1 MKQRPSMEG
10 NATSEGAFYSTT
22 LIELLRWRALHQPH
36 TVGYTFLADGER
48 QAVTLTYDE
57 LDRQARA
64 VANLLAGLTAP
75 GERALL
81 VYPPGLEFVA
91 GFFGCLYAGVVAV
104 PVYPPDPSRLNRTLP
119 RLQAIAADAG
129 AKVVLTTPP
138 ILAMAQPM
146 SRQIPA
152 LEEWQWVAHDEAASG
167 SADDWQEPRV
177 SPDAL
182 AFLQYTSGST
192 GDPKGVML
200 THGNLLHNAMLVYH
214 ALEHSPDDKY
224 LSWLPTFHD
233 MGFMAGVLQP
243 LYAGIPVVSL
253 PPAAFLQQ
261 PARWLQAICD
271 HKATISGA
279 PNFAYD
285 LCARKV
291 SAEQRA
297 ALDLSSWRV
306 AFNGA
311 EPVRPESL
319 GRFVRAFAPCGFL
332 REAFYPC
339 YGLAEATLMVSGGL
353 RAAPPTVKTLQ
364 ARSLERNQ
372 VVEARGPD
380 DDAQSIVGCGRTM
393 RGQEILIVDPESLI
407 ECPPD
412 RVGEIWVSGPSV
424 AQGYWKRPQET
435 ERAFRAALAG
445 GGRGGFL
452 RTGDLGFLQDGELYV
467 TGRLKDL
474 IVIRGVNH
482 YPQDIEL
489 TVENSHPSLRPGC
502 GAAFSIEAAGEERLV
517 VVQEAEESPGFDPD
531 EAVDSIRR
539 AVAEQH
545 DLQLYAAV
553 LIKAR
558 SIPKTSSGKIR
569 RQACRLGYLK
579 GELDEIARGLLEPA
593 GSADMA
599 IKEESFIRKALLAL
613 KPAERP
619 AVLEVYLKERVAAAL
634 NIAPSML
641 RPHRPLISLGIDSL
655 MAVELKNRVESDLG
669 AALPAAIFLQGDSLS
684 QLAEQISN
692 LLDAPPAPGSPP
704 ARPADN
710 EYPLSYMQQALW
722 LLYQFAPA
730 GAAYNVSFAAR
741 ITSEVNIDA
750 LRRSFQALSDR
761 HTSLRSS
768 FTTRDGQPV
777 QRITPGQSVDFQAS
791 DASTLSLAEF
801 DEELAG
807 QSLQPFDLE
816 RGPVFRVRLF
826 KRQAEEYVIL
836 ITAHHIAMDGWSL
849 WILLDE
855 LGVLYTAYDAGESP
869 SLPALAGD
877 YGGYVAWQS
886 DMLKGPEG
894 ERLWQYWRQ
903 ELEGELPVLD
913 LPISK
918 PRPPAQTYAGA
929 SHGFGL
935 AERLTARLKALAK
948 SENATLYMT
957 LLAAFQVLLHRYTG
971 LNEILIGSPVSGR
984 SRADFEAVI
993 GCFFNTVVLRADLSG
1008 DSSFSDFLKQVRRKV
1023 LRAIEH
1029 QDYPSHLLAERS
1041 QTKRDRSR
1049 PPLFQVTFILQKPHR
1064 SRPLAALPGGGVGPA
1079 VFDLGALKLKH
1090 YPLPERQS
1098 RVDLELEII
1107 EADGSLSGWLHY
1119 NSDLFDGAAIARL
1132 ADHFAVLLEGVVA
1145 AAHERIASLPL
1156 LPAAE
1161 FEQLTKIRGAAEA
1174 DQPGDIC
1181 IHHMLERQAGQTPSK
1196 VVAVQGDR
1204 FLSFQEL
1211 NDRAGRLAGLIRR
1224 IEDDSE

>member
-10 NATSEGAFYSTT
+10 NATSESAFYSTT
-22 LIELLRWRALHQPH
+22 LVELLRWRALDQPH

-48 QAVTLTYDE
+48 QAITLTYAE

-64 VANLLAGLTAP
+64 VADWLARLKAS

-81 VYPPGLEFVA
+81 VYPPGLEFMA

-119 RLQAIAADAG
+119 RLQAIAADAR
-129 AKVVLTTPP
+129 AKIVLTTSP

-146 SRQIPA
+146 FRQIPA
-152 LEEWQWVAHDEAASG
+152 LKEWQWLAHDDATTG
-167 SADDWQEPRV
+167 SANDWREPGV
-177 SPDAL
+177 SGDSL

-253 PPAAFLQQ
+253 PPVAFLQQ
-261 PARWLQAICD
+261 PARWLQAICR
-271 HKATISGA
+271 HKATISGG

-285 LCARKV
+285 LCARKMP
-291 SAEQRA
+291 AEQRA

-311 EPVRPESL
+311 EPIRSESL
-319 GRFVRAFAPCGFL
+319 ERFIRAFATCGFL

-339 YGLAEATLMVSGGL
+339 YGLAEATLMVSGSL
-353 RAAPPTVKTLQ
+353 RAAPPIVKTLQ
-364 ARSLERNQ
+364 ARSLERNKA
-372 VVEARGPD
+372 VEARRHGED
-380 DDAQSIVGCGRTM
+380 TQAIVGCGRALP
-393 RGQEILIVDPESLI
+393 GQEIVIVDPESLI
-407 ECPPD
+407 ECSPD
-412 RVGEIWVSGPSV
+412 QVGEIWVSGPSV
-424 AQGYWKRPQET
+424 AQGYWMRPQET
-435 ERAFRAALAG
+435 EQTFRATLAG
-445 GGRGGFL
+445 DPRRDFL

-482 YPQDIEL
+482 YPQDIEF
-489 TVENSHPSLRPGC
+489 TVENAHPSLRPGC

-517 VVQEAEESPGFDPD
+517 IVQEAEESSEFDPD
-531 EAVDSIRR
+531 EVIDRIRQ

-545 DLQLYAAV
+545 DLQVYAAV

-558 SIPKTSSGKIR
+558 SIPKTSSGKIQ
-569 RQACRLGYLK
+569 RQTCRLSYLK
-579 GELDEIARGLLEPA
+579 GELDELVRDLLEPA
-593 GSADMA
+593 GSAA
-599 IKEESFIRKALLAL
+599 KEESFIRKALLAL
-613 KPAERP
+613 KPDERP
-619 AVLEVYLKERVAAAL
+619 AVLEVYLKEQVAAAL

-641 RPHRPLISLGIDSL
+641 RPRKPLTSLGIDSL
-655 MAVELKNRVESDLG
+655 MAVELKNRIESDLG
-669 AALPAAIFLQGDSLS
+669 AALPATVFLQGYNLS
-684 QLAEQISN
+684 QLAEQVSN
-692 LLDAPPAPGSPP
+692 QLGTPPASSVRSAPP
-704 ARPADN
+704 ARPSDN
-710 EYPLSYMQQALW
+710 EHPLSYMQQALW
-722 LLYQFAPA
+722 LLYQLAPDS
-730 GAAYNVSFAAR
+730 AAYHISFAAQ
-741 ITSEVNIDA
+741 ITSEVNIAA

-761 HTSLRSS
+761 HTSLCSF

-777 QRITPGQSVDFQAS
+777 QRMHPGPGVDFQVI
-791 DASTLSLAEF
+791 DVSTLSLAEF

-826 KRQAEEYVIL
+826 KRKAEEYVIL
-836 ITAHHIAMDGWSL
+836 ITVHHIAMDGWSF

-855 LGVLYTAYDAGESP
+855 LGVLYTAYNAGEAP
-869 SLPALAGD
+869 LLPPLIND
-877 YGGYVAWQS
+877 YRGYVDWQS

-894 ERLWQYWRQ
+894 ERLWQYWKQ

-918 PRPPAQTYAGA
+918 PRPPVQTYAGA
-929 SHGFGL
+929 SYGFGL

-957 LLAAFQVLLHRYTG
+957 LLAAFQVLLHRYSG
-971 LNEILIGSPVSGR
+971 MNEILIGSPVSGR

-993 GCFFNTVVLRADLSG
+993 GCFFNTVILRADLSG
-1008 DSSFSDFLKQVRRKV
+1008 DPSFSEFLKQVRRKV
-1023 LRAIEH
+1023 LRAIDH
-1029 QDYPSHLLAERS
+1029 QDYPSHMLAERL

-1064 SRPLAALPGGGVGPA
+1064 SQPLAALPGSDVGPSG
-1079 VFDLGALKLKH
+1079 FDLGALKLKY

-1098 RVDLELEII
+1098 RVDLELEMI
-1107 EADGSLSGWLHY
+1107 EANGALSGWLHY
-1119 NSDLFDGAAIARL
+1119 NRDLFDEAAIARL
-1132 ADHFAVLLEGVVA
+1132 ADHFTVLLEGVVTTA
-1145 AAHERIASLPL
+1145 QERIANLPL
-1156 LPAAE
+1156 LPEAE
-1161 FEQLTKIRGAAEA
+1161 FDQLTKNWSGAEA
-1174 DQPGDIC
+1174 GQPGDIC
-1181 IHHMLERQAGQTPSK
+1181 IHHMLERQASQTPNK

-1211 NDRAGRLAGLIRR
+1211 NDQAERLAGLLRR
-1224 IEDDSE
+1224 IENDSE